1 MIYIFSP
8 EECASIVSAF
18 DGTENKVNEDS
29 QNYYKNS
36 EGLYNLPA
44 TLAYADRI
52 TKQVQ
57 KYYPKATFVNSYTR
71 VYKRGS
77 YLKIHT
83 DREGLDITLSVCVE
97 DKNNLEWPL
106 YISAKKYKNKE
117 WDRSTDDTEF
127 KNQAF
132 GIVIPVGQGA
142 MMEGRKHPHWRE
154 ELLCG
159 ESQRS
164 IYVFYHWSV
173 ETKAKDK
180 SITLLKSTVPDA
192 TVFGNFLDRNEC
204 QEIINHASAKL
215 VASQVVDDKNGDWV
229 SHEGRTSSGMH
240 FLIGETPLIQKIEQR
255 ISDLTGIPVENGE
268 GIQVLRYEKGQ
279 QYKPHFDYFPE
290 DKEGSATH
298 IKNGGQ
304 RIATFLMYL
313 NTPESGGATIFPD
326 AGLEVHAREG
336 NALLF
341 KYNTPTEDTKTLH
354 GGTPVEAGVKW
365 VATKWLR
372 VNEFKEQA
380 NESYT

>member
-83 DREGLDITLSVCVE
+83 DREGLDITLSVCIE

-106 YISAKKYKNKE
+106 YISAKKYENKE

-127 KNQAF
+127 VSQAY

-173 ETKAKDK
+173 ENKIKDK
-180 SITLLKSTVPDA
+180 FSNSLI
-192 TVFGNFLDRNEC
+192 FL
-204 QEIINHASAKL
+204 
-215 VASQVVDDKNGDWV
+215 V
-229 SHEGRTSSGMH
+229 
-240 FLIGETPLIQKIEQR
+240 
-255 ISDLTGIPVENGE
+255 
-268 GIQVLRYEKGQ
+268 
-279 QYKPHFDYFPE
+279 
-290 DKEGSATH
+290 
-298 IKNGGQ
+298 
-304 RIATFLMYL
+304 
-313 NTPESGGATIFPD
+313 
-326 AGLEVHAREG
+326 
-336 NALLF
+336 
-341 KYNTPTEDTKTLH
+341 
-354 GGTPVEAGVKW
+354 
-365 VATKWLR
+365 
-372 VNEFKEQA
+372 
-380 NESYT
+380 